1 MEISKFDK
9 DSVKKKLNLKGKI
22 YELKT
27 YAYKLSFF
35 SSNIA

>member
-27 YAYKLSFF
+27 YANKF
-35 SSNIA
+35 SYFK